1 MKHLAVLVKHLPYP
15 PMESNMKT
23 YEVKIRETTELT
35 VRVDAKSKAAASRYA
50 FDNLYGSLIP
60 DMKSEDYILR
70 SVEEVTNGV

>member
-1 MKHLAVLVKHLPYP
+1 
-15 PMESNMKT
+15 MKT

-35 VRVDAKSKAAASRYA
+35 VRVPAKSKAAASRYA